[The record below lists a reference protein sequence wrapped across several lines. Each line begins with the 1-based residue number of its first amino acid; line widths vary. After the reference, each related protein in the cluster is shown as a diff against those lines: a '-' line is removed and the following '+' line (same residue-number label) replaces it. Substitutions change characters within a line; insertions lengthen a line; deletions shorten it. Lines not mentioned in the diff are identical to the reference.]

1 MNKKETKSGAP
12 FYIALCCCVAVI
24 GLVGY
29 VGRIASQKES
39 ADNVSNASAQ
49 IQAAETAG
57 PIVTPVESQPPTAA
71 PKSENKKSYVQT
83 SAKMKQPTEP
93 PKDES
98 KKEEIKPEP
107 KAPEFSLP
115 CKGTVIKPMSAD
127 LLEYNTVLGDWRTHN
142 GVDIALDTDENVT
155 AVHSGVVT
163 EMFDGAMGETV
174 IVDCKNG
181 FTAVYACLSE
191 TDCVSV
197 GSEISSGDVIG
208 KAGTAGSEN
217 VQDAHLHL
225 ELIKDG
231 EYVNPCDYIKFNS

>member
-1 MNKKETKSGAP
+1 MSRKETKSGAP

-29 VGRIASQKES
+29 VGRIASQNEIS
-39 ADNVSNASAQ
+39 DDVSNASAQ
-49 IQAAETAG
+49 IQTSETASPIITPAETQV
-57 PIVTPVESQPPTAA
+57 PAA
-71 PKSENKKSYVQT
+71 SKSENKKSYVQA

-93 PKDES
+93 PKEE
-98 KKEEIKPEP
+98 KKEEIKLNS
-107 KAPEFSLP
+107 KAPEFSPP
-115 CKGTVIKPMSAD
+115 CKGTVIKPMSTD
-127 LLEYNTVLGDWRTHN
+127 TLEYNAVLGDWRTHN
-142 GVDIALDTDENVT
+142 GVDIALDTSESIT
-155 AVHSGVVT
+155 AVHGGVIT

-181 FTAVYACLSE
+181 FTAVYACLCE

-197 GSEISSGDVIG
+197 GQEISSGDVIG
-208 KAGTAGSEN
+208 KAGAVGSES

-231 EYVNPCDYIKFNS
+231 EYVNPCDYITFNS